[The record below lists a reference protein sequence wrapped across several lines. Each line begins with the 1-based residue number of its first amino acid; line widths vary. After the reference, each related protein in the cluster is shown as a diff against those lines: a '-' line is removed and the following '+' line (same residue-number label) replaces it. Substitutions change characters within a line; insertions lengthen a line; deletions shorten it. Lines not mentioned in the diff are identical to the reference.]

1 MIYGI
6 MGNTGKSELFEMLPD
21 LVSWLEKH
29 GNSVILETDII
40 STAKNE
46 LKGIESAD
54 RDSIASKCT
63 VILALG
69 GDGTILAASRAV
81 GGSGV
86 PIAGINLGG
95 LGFLAEVAVEEIY
108 ERLELIQK
116 GEYLV
121 EERMVLEAVVD
132 DDKGTHFRA
141 LNDVVIERRFSSRM
155 MSISVR
161 VDGSFFNDYTADGI
175 IIATPTGSTAYSLSA
190 GGPII
195 VPPLQAMVVTPI
207 SPHSLSQRAV
217 VLKPDSSIEIS
228 FKNVPEEMLLSMD
241 GQTSVKIRKD
251 QSVTVVRAENDI
263 KLIKW
268 KDKSYFDTL
277 RAKLNWGVGSRS

>member
-6 MGNTGKSELFEMLPD
+6 IANTGKSELFEMLPD
-21 LVSWLEKH
+21 LISWLEKH

-46 LKGIESAD
+46 LKRIESAD
-54 RDSIASKCT
+54 RDSIASKCGI
-63 VILALG
+63 ILALG

-81 GGSGV
+81 GSSGV

-121 EERMVLEAVVD
+121 EERMVLKAVVD
-132 DDKGTHFRA
+132 DDKETHFRA

-251 QSVTVVRAENDI
+251 QSVTVVRAENNI

>member
-6 MGNTGKSELFEMLPD
+6 IANTGKSELFEMLPD
-21 LVSWLEKH
+21 LISWLEKH
-29 GNSVILETDII
+29 DNSVILETDII

-54 RDSIASKCT
+54 RDSIASKCDI
-63 VILALG
+63 ILALG

-81 GGSGV
+81 GSSGV

-251 QSVTVVRAENDI
+251 QSVTVVRAENNI

>member
-6 MGNTGKSELFEMLPD
+6 IANTGKKELFEILPD

-29 GNSVILETDII
+29 DNSVILETDII
-40 STAKNE
+40 SSAKNE
-46 LKGIESAD
+46 LKGIEGAD
-54 RDSIASKCT
+54 RDSIASKCGI
-63 VILALG
+63 ILALG

-81 GGSGV
+81 GSSGV

-108 ERLELIQK
+108 ERLELIQE

-121 EERMVLEAVVD
+121 EERMVLKAAVD
-132 DDKGTHFRA
+132 DDKKTHFRA
-141 LNDVVIERRFSSRM
+141 LNDIVIERRFSSRM

-251 QSVTVVRAENDI
+251 QSVRVVRAENNI

-277 RAKLNWGVGSRS
+277 RAKLNWGGGSRS

>member
-1 MIYGI
+1 VIYGI
-6 MGNTGKSELFEMLPD
+6 IANTGKSELFDMLPD
-21 LVSWLEKH
+21 LISWLEKH

-46 LKGIESAD
+46 MKGIESAD
-54 RDSIASKCT
+54 RDSIASKCDI
-63 VILALG
+63 ILALG

-81 GGSGV
+81 GSSGV

-108 ERLELIQK
+108 ERLELIQD

-121 EERMVLEAVVD
+121 EKRMVLKAIVGN
-132 DDKGTHFRA
+132 DKKINYRA
-141 LNDVVIERRFSSRM
+141 LNDIVIERGSSSRI

-161 VDGSFFNDYTADGI
+161 VDGSFFNDYSADGI

-241 GQTSVKIRKD
+241 GQTSVKIRQD
-251 QSVTVVRAENDI
+251 QSVRVVRAESDI

-277 RAKLNWGVGSRS
+277 RAKLNWGVGSIS

>member
-6 MGNTGKSELFEMLPD
+6 IANTGKSELFEMLPD
-21 LVSWLEKH
+21 LISWLEKH
-29 GNSVILETDII
+29 GNSVILETEII
-40 STAKNE
+40 STSKNE
-46 LKGIESAD
+46 MKGSESAD
-54 RDSIASKCT
+54 RESIASKCDI
-63 VILALG
+63 ILALG

-81 GGSGV
+81 GSSGV

-108 ERLELIQK
+108 ERLELIQD

-121 EERMVLEAVVD
+121 EERMVLEAIVGN
-132 DDKGTHFRA
+132 DKEIHYRA
-141 LNDVVIERRFSSRM
+141 LNDIVIERGSSSRI

-217 VLKPDSSIEIS
+217 VLKPDSSVEIS
-228 FKNVPEEMLLSMD
+228 FKNGPEGTLLSMD
-241 GQTSVKIRKD
+241 GQTSVKIGKD
-251 QSVTVVRAENDI
+251 QSVRVVRAESDI

>member
-6 MGNTGKSELFEMLPD
+6 IANTGKSELFKILPD
-21 LVSWLEKH
+21 LISWLEKH
-29 GNSVILETDII
+29 DNSVILEADII
-40 STAKNE
+40 SKAKTE
-46 LKGIESAD
+46 MSGIESAG

-81 GGSGV
+81 GSSGV

-95 LGFLAEVAVEEIY
+95 LGFLAEVAIEEIY
-108 ERLELIQK
+108 ERLELIQA
-116 GEYLV
+116 GDYLV
-121 EERMVLEAVVD
+121 EERMVIKAIVD
-132 DDKGTHFRA
+132 DDKDTHYRA
-141 LNDVVIERRFSSRM
+141 LNDIVIERGYSSRL

-195 VPPLQAMVVTPI
+195 VPPLQTMVVTPI

-217 VLKPDSSIEIS
+217 VLKPDSIIEIS

-241 GQTSVKIRKD
+241 GQTSVKIRQD
-251 QSVTVVRAENDI
+251 QSVRVVRAESDI

-277 RAKLNWGVGSRS
+277 RAKLNWGGGSIS

>member
-6 MGNTGKSELFEMLPD
+6 IGNTGKSELFEMLPD
-21 LVSWLEKH
+21 LISWLEKH
-29 GNSVILETDII
+29 DNSVILETDII

-54 RDSIASKCT
+54 RDSIASKCDI
-63 VILALG
+63 ILALG

-81 GGSGV
+81 GSSGV

-161 VDGSFFNDYTADGI
+161 VDGAFFNDYTADGI

-251 QSVTVVRAENDI
+251 QSVTVVRAENNI

>member
-6 MGNTGKSELFEMLPD
+6 IGNTGKSELFEMLPD
-21 LVSWLEKH
+21 LISWLEKH
-29 GNSVILETDII
+29 DNSVILETDII

-54 RDSIASKCT
+54 RDSIASKCDI
-63 VILALG
+63 ILALG

-81 GGSGV
+81 GSSGV

-251 QSVTVVRAENDI
+251 QSVTVVRAENNI

>member
-6 MGNTGKSELFEMLPD
+6 IANTGKKELFEMLPD

-29 GNSVILETDII
+29 DNSVILETDII
-40 STAKNE
+40 SSVKNE

-54 RDSIASKCT
+54 RDSIASKCGF
-63 VILALG
+63 ILALG

-81 GGSGV
+81 GSSGV

-132 DDKGTHFRA
+132 DDKETHFRA
-141 LNDVVIERRFSSRM
+141 LNDIVIERRFSSRM
-155 MSISVR
+155 MSISVK

-207 SPHSLSQRAV
+207 SPHSLSQRPV
-217 VLKPDSSIEIS
+217 VLKPDSSIDIS
-228 FKNVPEEMLLSMD
+228 FKNAPEEMLLSMD

-251 QSVTVVRAENDI
+251 QSVSVVRAENDI

-277 RAKLNWGVGSRS
+277 RAKLNWGVGSRT

>member
-6 MGNTGKSELFEMLPD
+6 IANTGKSELFEMLPD
-21 LVSWLEKH
+21 LISWLEKH

-40 STAKNE
+40 STGKNE
-46 LKGIESAD
+46 MKGIESAD
-54 RDSIASKCT
+54 RKSIASKCDI
-63 VILALG
+63 VLALG

-81 GGSGV
+81 GSSGV

-108 ERLELIQK
+108 ERLELIQE
-116 GEYLV
+116 GDYLV
-121 EERMVLEAVVD
+121 EERMVLKATIG
-132 DDKGTHFRA
+132 DDKEINYRA
-141 LNDVVIERRFSSRM
+141 LNDIVIERGSSSRI
-155 MSISVR
+155 MSISVK
-161 VDGSFFNDYTADGI
+161 VDGSFFNDYSADGI

-228 FKNVPEEMLLSMD
+228 FKNSPEGMLLSMD
-241 GQTSVKIRKD
+241 GQTSVEIGKD
-251 QSVTVVRAENDI
+251 QSVRVVRAESDI

-277 RAKLNWGVGSRS
+277 RAKLNWGGGNRS

>member
-1 MIYGI
+1 
-6 MGNTGKSELFEMLPD
+6 MLPD

-54 RDSIASKCT
+54 RDSIASKCGI
-63 VILALG
+63 ILALG

-132 DDKGTHFRA
+132 DDKETHFRA
-141 LNDVVIERRFSSRM
+141 LNDIVIERRFSSRM

-251 QSVTVVRAENDI
+251 QSVMVVRAENDI